1 MSDFDENWQITGS
14 SDPATPDIQPNQ
26 TFAKPQASSYQPPV
40 YQQPAV
46 QPQAVPVQ
54 QASVQQQA
62 PVQPAQPQYSVPVQQ
77 PVTAPVQ
84 PQYQQPVAQPQYQQ
98 VSQPQYQQ
106 PYQQVYQ
113 PVYQNAAQP
122 VSYGY
127 QAPQQ
132 PALDPAYAAEREKS
146 LAEMT
151 KMLNHFSPKVDMFQK
166 YENLNSEINK
176 FSKTSVAP
184 LVWGILVGV
193 FALIQL
199 ANAIFWVKSSDN
211 KIPYY
216 IIAGVSFLIAAGLI
230 VLFVLKKKSHK
241 AKMEQLITEAGELSD
256 QLNLL
261 YNGYGSSLIAAEYV
275 DPRILFKLQ
284 QILLAGRCATIPDA
298 LNTLLMFQR
307 NFQKIESEKANA
319 SAVTSKRYEGKPAFF
334 NAYKYFNLM

>member
-26 TFAKPQASSYQPPV
+26 VQTQPQAPAYQQPV
-40 YQQPAV
+40 FQQPAV

-54 QASVQQQA
+54 QA
-62 PVQPAQPQYSVPVQQ
+62 PVQPAQPQYSAPVQQ
-77 PVTAPVQ
+77 APAAPVQ
-84 PQYQQPVAQPQYQQ
+84 PQHQQPVAQPQYQQ
-98 VSQPQYQQ
+98 VPQPQYQQ
-106 PYQQVYQ
+106 TFQQGYQPQYQQG
-113 PVYQNAAQP
+113 YQNVAQP
-122 VSYGY
+122 VGYGY
-127 QAPQQ
+127 QAQQ
-132 PALDPAYAAEREKS
+132 PMLDPAYVAEREKS

-166 YENLNSEINK
+166 YENLNNDIYK
-176 FSKTSVAP
+176 FSRTSNAP
-184 LVWGILVGV
+184 LVWGIIVAV

-241 AKMEQLITEAGELSD
+241 AKMDQFIAEAGELSD
-256 QLNLL
+256 QLTLL
-261 YNGYGSSLIAAEYV
+261 YNGYGSCLVAAEYV
-275 DPRILFKLQ
+275 DPRILYKLQ

-298 LNTLLMFQR
+298 LNSLLMFQR

-319 SAVTSKRYEGKPAFF
+319 SLVTSKRYEGKPAFF

>member
-26 TFAKPQASSYQPPV
+26 AFAKPQASPYQPPV

-46 QPQAVPVQ
+46 QPQAAPVQQVPVQ
-54 QASVQQQA
+54 
-62 PVQPAQPQYSVPVQQ
+62 PVQPQYSAPVQQTPMQQ

-84 PQYQQPVAQPQYQQ
+84 PQYQQPVANPQFQQ
-98 VSQPQYQQ
+98 VAQTQYQQ
-106 PYQQVYQ
+106 PYQQGYQQGYPNTQ
-113 PVYQNAAQP
+113 PVT
-122 VSYGY
+122 YGY
-127 QAPQQ
+127 PAPQQ

-166 YENLNSEINK
+166 YENINREIDK

-184 LVWGILVGV
+184 LVWGIIVGV

-216 IIAGVSFLIAAGLI
+216 VIAGVSFLIAAGLI

-241 AKMEQLITEAGELSD
+241 AKMEQLIAEAGELSD

-261 YNGYGSSLIAAEYV
+261 YNGYGSSLVSAEYV
-275 DPRILFKLQ
+275 DPRILYKLQ